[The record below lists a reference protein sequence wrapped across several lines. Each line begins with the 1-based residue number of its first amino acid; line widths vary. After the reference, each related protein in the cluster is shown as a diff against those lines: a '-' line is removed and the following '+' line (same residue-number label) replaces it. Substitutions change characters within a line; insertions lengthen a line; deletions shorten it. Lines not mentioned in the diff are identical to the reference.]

1 MAIPA
6 PRATGVKVGVV
17 KVQVVADTRSYF
29 GQMSGLYKVA
39 ILNSHLLDLKRRVD
53 GLVQEQIHERVES
66 FQRIEQLEQKL
77 RETEAALGD
86 AERELLF
93 VKNTAITAIRKLGV
107 CTAERDAFRNRVN
120 ILERD
125 ALNAAGAAGADAM
138 RDDEWEAV

>member
-1 MAIPA
+1 
-6 PRATGVKVGVV
+6 
-17 KVQVVADTRSYF
+17 
-29 GQMSGLYKVA
+29 MSGLYKVA

-77 RETEAALGD
+77 WKTEAALGD

-120 ILERD
+120 ILEQERD
-125 ALNAAGAAGADAM
+125 ALNAAGAAGADAV